1 MTSGGADN
9 DNEVFGAASTDEGR
23 SDDGGGG
30 GGVLERNTSLLVER
44 DKSGE
49 ENRERWGNRTEFLFA
64 SIGSAI
70 GVGNI
75 LRFPIL
81 VYRHGGLAFLAPYG
95 ASLLLLGIPLLKLE
109 TGMGQLLQSGAGLA
123 FAKVHPKVYGVGLT
137 ATFCSGI
144 VAWYYSILMAW
155 SAVYL
160 ASSFTNP
167 LPWAGGLEAAEDYFS
182 KGVVNMNASLADG
195 FGALQWKLVLGLLAS
210 WVSVFFAIFRGTKS
224 MGLVL
229 YVTLPLPFVLL
240 TILLIRG
247 ATLPGAG
254 TGVQY
259 YFGRWEWSAFADGTI
274 YVEAVSQI
282 FFSLSLSQGVMQG
295 YASNNESSSPYIS
308 NAWIVGLANSCASIF
323 AGFALFSTL
332 GYLSEQSG
340 VSIED
345 LAEPGFSLAF
355 ITYPTALSTFA
366 PGWAQFF
373 SFSFFATLL
382 MLGIDSLFSL
392 VEVIVYLITDINP
405 RAGHKYRWLVAL
417 VLCTF
422 FFLISLV
429 FVSRGGYWLV
439 DIVDHYIVSYA
450 VVAVGLLECVV
461 MAFVYGLRRFDKEL
475 HKLTG
480 QANSR
485 VWFFCIWIVVPLI
498 LAILFVYNFVLEF
511 QGNVPD
517 SIRRQPAWSVGIFG
531 WWFCVATPFL
541 VLLPLGLIV
550 PWKQN
555 LVLLPSP
562 AQMGKSESEMSIG
575 G

>member
-1 MTSGGADN
+1 
-9 DNEVFGAASTDEGR
+9 
-23 SDDGGGG
+23 
-30 GGVLERNTSLLVER
+30 
-44 DKSGE
+44 
-49 ENRERWGNRTEFLFA
+49 
-64 SIGSAI
+64 
-70 GVGNI
+70 
-75 LRFPIL
+75 
-81 VYRHGGLAFLAPYG
+81 
-95 ASLLLLGIPLLKLE
+95 
-109 TGMGQLLQSGAGLA
+109 
-123 FAKVHPKVYGVGLT
+123 
-137 ATFCSGI
+137 
-144 VAWYYSILMAW
+144 
-155 SAVYL
+155 
-160 ASSFTNP
+160 
-167 LPWAGGLEAAEDYFS
+167 
-182 KGVVNMNASLADG
+182 
-195 FGALQWKLVLGLLAS
+195 
-210 WVSVFFAIFRGTKS
+210 
-224 MGLVL
+224 
-229 YVTLPLPFVLL
+229 
-240 TILLIRG
+240 
-247 ATLPGAG
+247 
-254 TGVQY
+254 
-259 YFGRWEWSAFADGTI
+259 
-274 YVEAVSQI
+274 
-282 FFSLSLSQGVMQG
+282 
-295 YASNNESSSPYIS
+295 
-308 NAWIVGLANSCASIF
+308 
-323 AGFALFSTL
+323 
-332 GYLSEQSG
+332 
-340 VSIED
+340 
-345 LAEPGFSLAF
+345 
-355 ITYPTALSTFA
+355 
-366 PGWAQFF
+366 
-373 SFSFFATLL
+373 